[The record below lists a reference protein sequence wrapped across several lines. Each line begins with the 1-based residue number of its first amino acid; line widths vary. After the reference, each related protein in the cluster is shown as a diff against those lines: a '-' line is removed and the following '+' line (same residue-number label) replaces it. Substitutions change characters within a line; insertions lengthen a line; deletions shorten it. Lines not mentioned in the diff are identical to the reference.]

1 MSDKKELVDK
11 FDNLCKLAALIC
23 MVPRAILVLK
33 EEGQMRL
40 KASFGIGGNSSE
52 DLRDY
57 SFSEAVFNQD
67 GFFQI
72 ADTLQDDLFKQH
84 LNVLGK
90 PFIRFYAGAPL
101 LDKQGNKVGAIC
113 VSGDQPQYLNAEQ
126 KEAILTLAEE
136 VITHLALKKNER
148 ELHLQ
153 MEQFEELRSLS
164 AISSEIHCILDY
176 SGKVLFINDAVFQLL
191 GYSVSEALGMKIWEV
206 CHKDDLEMVVNFL
219 QDGLKHQKKNF
230 QLDFR
235 VIGKSGIIRLISWS
249 MVIKN
254 ERWYTYGRDITES
267 KRVET
272 ELLKL
277 SFVASKVN
285 NAIVINDANNHV
297 TWVNA
302 AFEKITG
309 FTLEDLKG
317 RRLGD
322 LISGPKTDVSLIEHA
337 RELNRQNQSFTLDI
351 LAYRKDKKP
360 IWVSVYNTIVF
371 DEAGKVSAEVEII
384 IDITDKKL
392 AEQEMLEAK
401 EQALQLSEAKEMF
414 LSVMSHE
421 IRTPLNAIL
430 GMTHLLLENDP
441 KPSQMDDLH
450 ILKFSGDNLLNI
462 VNDILDFTKMETGNL
477 QLEAI
482 PFSLR
487 MLVNDILNS
496 LQVNVSKKQNTLKLS
511 FGEGIP
517 ERLLGDKTR
526 LYQILMN
533 LLGNAIKFTQNGLIE
548 LFVTLDV
555 EREQNVVL
563 FFEIKDSGIGIPA
576 DKQQYIFESFTQA
589 KSDISR
595 KYGGTGLGLAI
606 TKKLLQLYGSE
617 IVVESSEGKGSAFS
631 FHIAFDKIPVS
642 IDANAAAE
650 EIPEVF
656 HHKRIL
662 VVDDNEINVL
672 IAKRILNKWGLL
684 TEVAYSGTEAIAK
697 VKNGLFDLVFMD
709 VKMPDMDGFEA
720 TSIIRKLEGDYFKT
734 LPIIALTASSLDD
747 EAVKFKE
754 SGMNGHLLK
763 PLNPPDFKR
772 LILEFLTV

>member
-1 MSDKKELVDK
+1 MSGKKELVDQ
-11 FDNLCKLAALIC
+11 FDNICKLAALIC
-23 MVPRAILVLK
+23 KVPRAILVLK

-40 KASFGIGGNSSE
+40 KASFGIGRDTRE
-52 DLRDY
+52 DSHDY
-57 SFSEAVFNQD
+57 SFLEAVLQQD
-67 GFFQI
+67 GVLEIF
-72 ADTLQDDLFKQH
+72 DTLHDG
-84 LNVLGK
+84 VL
-90 PFIRFYAGAPL
+90 RFYAGAPL
-101 LDKQGNKVGAIC
+101 LDLQGKKLGAIC
-113 VSGDQPQYLNAEQ
+113 VSSDQPQNLNAAQ
-126 KEAILTLAEE
+126 KEALLTLADE
-136 VITHLALKKNER
+136 VMTHLSLRKR
-148 ELHLQ
+148 EEEFLVQ
-153 MEQFEELRSLS
+153 REQFEELRAVS
-164 AISSEIHCILDY
+164 AVSPEIHCILDY
-176 SGKVLFINDAVFQLL
+176 SGKVLFINQAVVKLL
-191 GYSVSEALGMKIWEV
+191 GYTVAEALGMKVWEV
-206 CHKDDLEMVVNFL
+206 CHKEDLKMFVDFL
-219 QDGLKHQKKNF
+219 EKGLKRNEKSFKLN
-230 QLDFR
+230 FR
-235 VIGKSGIIRLISWS
+235 VIGKSGVIRLISWR
-249 MVIKN
+249 MVVKN
-254 ERWYTYGRDITES
+254 GHWYTYGRDITER
-267 KRVET
+267 KRVES
-272 ELLKL
+272 ELLNL

-337 RELNRQNQSFTLDI
+337 RELNRKNQSFTLDL
-351 LAYRKDKKP
+351 LAYRKDKRP

-371 DEAGKVSAEVEII
+371 DEAEKVSAEVEII

-462 VNDILDFTKMETGNL
+462 VNDILDFTKIETGNL

-487 MLVNDILNS
+487 LLVNDILNS
-496 LQVNVSKKQNTLKLS
+496 LQVNVSKKQNTLKLT
-511 FGEGIP
+511 FDERIP

-533 LLGNAIKFTQNGLIE
+533 LLGNAIKFTQNGLVE
-548 LFVTLDV
+548 LLVTLNE

-563 FFEIKDSGIGIPA
+563 FFQIKDSGIGIPP

-589 KSDISR
+589 KSDIYR
-595 KYGGTGLGLAI
+595 KYGGTGLGLPI

-631 FHIAFDKIPVS
+631 FHIAFDKIPVG
-642 IDANAAAE
+642 IAANAAAE

-656 HHKRIL
+656 SNKRIL

-672 IAKRILNKWGLL
+672 IAKRILNKWGLVI
-684 TEVAYSGTEAIAK
+684 EMANSGIEAIAK

-720 TSIIRKLEGDYFKT
+720 CSLIRKLEGDYFKT
-734 LPIIALTASSLDD
+734 LPIIALTASSLAD
-747 EAVKFKE
+747 EAVKYKE

-772 LILEFLTV
+772 LILEFLTA